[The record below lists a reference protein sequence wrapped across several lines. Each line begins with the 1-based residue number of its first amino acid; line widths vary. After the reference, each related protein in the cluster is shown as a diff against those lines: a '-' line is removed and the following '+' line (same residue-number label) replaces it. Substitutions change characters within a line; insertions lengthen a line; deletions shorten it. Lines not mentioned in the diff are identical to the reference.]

1 MCGIAGI
8 YKFNKEPVSKN
19 TLMRFTDSMYHRGPD
34 GSGYELFEND
44 TVGLGQRR
52 LAILDLSE
60 AGKQPMSYA
69 DERYWITYNG
79 EVFNFQDVKKE
90 LLALDYHFKSN
101 SDTEVILAA
110 YIQWGKNCL
119 EKFNGMWAFAIW
131 DNQNKEL
138 FLSRDRFGIKP
149 LYYVFIP
156 GKLFAFASETRAF
169 KFLDGFERC
178 FDDKLLQ
185 INLKD
190 SYALEGIGYT
200 PFKDIVQLLP
210 GHYMHINPSSQ
221 HQQKRWWHIKDHLH
235 KDIPESLDEQAAKFY
250 ELFRD
255 ACKIRLI
262 SDVPVATALSGGLD
276 STAVYSTVYDILK
289 HDSLDRTNPDNQRA
303 FSAIFPGIPQNEKA
317 YADKAV
323 EFVGGKINYIET
335 DYENLSQ
342 QIEKETELSDLIIS
356 APISSISSIYAGM
369 KQNGITVSMDGHGV
383 DEMLY
388 GYRNMVYS
396 LYNEALA
403 HGSSNQATTYSSI
416 LMNLYHYDKRSE
428 VQKKFDAELLK
439 KSIRESTLAYKLK
452 RIFVKP
458 KDDFSFVP
466 VALPS
471 LSDKPYDFSNEPIEK
486 RILYYDFF
494 QHTLPALL
502 RNFDRAGMM
511 NSVEIRMPFMDW
523 RLVSYVFSLPT
534 ESKLGSGFTKLILRE
549 AMKGKMHEDLRTR
562 TFKVGV
568 ASPVEYWFNGSLK
581 PWVIDHI
588 KDVEL
593 KKEIVANYEKG
604 ILSKANV
611 NAAWKHLNIE
621 FMERK

>member
-8 YKFNKEPVSKN
+8 YKFNNEPIVKK
-19 TLMRFTDSMYHRGPD
+19 TLIRFTDSMHHRGPD
-34 GSGYELFEND
+34 GSGYELFESE

-79 EVFNFQDVKKE
+79 EVFNFSDVKKE
-90 LLALDYHFKSN
+90 LVKLNYSFKSN

-110 YIQWGKNCL
+110 YIQWGKDCL
-119 EKFNGMWAFAIW
+119 NKFNGMWAFAIW
-131 DNQNKEL
+131 DNQKKEL

-149 LYYVFIP
+149 LYYIFIP

-169 KFLDGFERC
+169 KFLDGFNRC
-178 FDDKLLQ
+178 FDEKLLQ
-185 INLKD
+185 INVND

-210 GHYMHINPSSQ
+210 GHYMFINQLAQ
-221 HQQKRWWHIKDHLH
+221 HQQKRWWHIDDHLH
-235 KDIPESLDEQAAKFY
+235 KDVPDNLDDQAAKFY

-289 HDSLDRTNPDNQRA
+289 HDSLERTNPDNQRA
-303 FSAIFPGIPQNEKA
+303 FSAIFPGIPQDEKV

-323 EFVGGKINYIET
+323 DFVGGKINYIET
-335 DYENLSQ
+335 DYEHLSA

-369 KQNGITVSMDGHGV
+369 KKNGITVSIDGHGV
-383 DEMLY
+383 DEMLF

-396 LYNEALA
+396 LYLDSLSY
-403 HGSSNQATTYSSI
+403 GSVKQASNYSSTLI
-416 LMNLYHYDKRSE
+416 NLYHNNKRSE
-428 VQKKFDAELLK
+428 VQKKFDAELLQKSTNEK
-439 KSIRESTLAYKLK
+439 KIVYKLK
-452 RIFVKP
+452 KLFVKP
-458 KDDFSFVP
+458 NENLYFHPID
-466 VALPS
+466 LPS
-471 LSDKPYDFSNEPIEK
+471 LSDKPYDFSNELLDK
-486 RILYYDFF
+486 RILYYEFF

-523 RLVSYVFSLPT
+523 RFVTYVFSLPIQ
-534 ESKLGSGFTKLILRE
+534 SKLGKGFTKLILRE
-549 AMKGKMHEDLRTR
+549 AMKGKMDEGLRTR
-562 TFKVGV
+562 TFKVGIG
-568 ASPVEYWFNGSLK
+568 SPVEHWFNGSLK
-581 PWVIDHI
+581 PWVLDSI
-588 KDVEL
+588 KDPQFKKKVEGFYKSGKL
-593 KKEIVANYEKG
+593 KNADVY
-604 ILSKANV
+604 NV
-611 NAAWKHLNIE
+611 WKHLNTGL
-621 FMERK
+621 MK